1 MPIDKHKG
9 EFEVENLNVL
19 QNADVDGN
27 IDIGGNITNVEGSTS
42 FNGNVT
48 ANLNLAVTGI
58 TTLSDDL
65 IRHTHTFTAAT
76 ASAFTYE
83 YPDEGVVFLD
93 GSAGACLGHL
103 PSPTAGKVVT
113 FIYTGSGSVID
124 IKGSGCISGCFCLSD
139 RPAGT
144 GTYNR
149 GAWAVLKEKGAT
161 LTVAG
166 YGGIWYYLNSSSG
179 WVSWEAG

>member
-1 MPIDKHKG
+1 MATEKHLG
-9 EFEVENLNVL
+9 IFNVENLEVEQEL
-19 QNADVDGN
+19 KLVGDLTLT
-27 IDIGGNITNVEGSTS
+27 GGGTITGDT
-42 FNGNVT
+42 T
-48 ANLNLAVTGI
+48 ITGI

-65 IRHTHTFTAAT
+65 VRHTHTFTAAT
-76 ASAFTYE
+76 ATAFTYE
-83 YPDEGVVFLD
+83 YPDEGVIFLD

-103 PSPTAGKVVT
+103 PTPTAGKVVT

-124 IKGSGCISGCFCLSD
+124 IKGSGCISGCFCLSTI
-139 RPAGT
+139 PGGT

-166 YGGIWYYLNSSSG
+166 YNGIWYNLNSGSG
-179 WVSWEAG
+179 WVSWEIG